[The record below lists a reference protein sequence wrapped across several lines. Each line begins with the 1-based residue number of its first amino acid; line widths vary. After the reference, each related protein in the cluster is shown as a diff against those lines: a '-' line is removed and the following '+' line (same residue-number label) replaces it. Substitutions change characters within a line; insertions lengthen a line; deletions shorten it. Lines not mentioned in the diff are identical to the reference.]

1 MAIGICWISGWHTKK
16 KRRQAGMIEPLV
28 SVIIP
33 SYNSARWL
41 PDTITSIL
49 NQTYKNIEIIVVDD
63 GSTDNT
69 YEVVSHFK
77 DVIYLKNDINCGECI
92 TSGRGFKAAKGD
104 YLCRLS
110 SDDMY
115 INQYK
120 IEHQVKIMEDNITD
134 WSYNSI
140 NLDADNG
147 DLNNLRTVIFMW
159 LPIPMYFSN
168 KRLQIFDNI
177 VLKFPYIAFLLM
189 CLRNPVNSSTLM
201 IRKSSYMKA
210 LKWDDCKHRTDC
222 DGFLLFNFFLKR
234 YKCIA
239 IAEVGSFYRR
249 HPNQASYNIEYPIV
263 CFENKLDA
271 LKKVIEGEYPLWF
284 KCIAVPMKYY
294 YERILKTIDPMNPW
308 IR

>member
-1 MAIGICWISGWHTKK
+1 
-16 KRRQAGMIEPLV
+16 MIEPLV

-33 SYNSARWL
+33 SYNSSRWL
-41 PDTITSIL
+41 PAAIKSIV

-69 YEVVSHFK
+69 YEVVSQFK
-77 DVIYLKNDINCGECI
+77 DVIYLKNDVNCGECI
-92 TSGRGFKAAKGD
+92 TSGKGFRAAKGK

-110 SDDMY
+110 SDDTY

-120 IEHQVKIMEDNITD
+120 IENQVQIMEDNLAD

-140 NLDADNG
+140 NLDAYDN
-147 DLNNLRTVIFMW
+147 DLDNLHTITFMW
-159 LPIPMYFSN
+159 LPIPMIFSN
-168 KRLQIFDNI
+168 KKLQIFDNI
-177 VLKFPYIAFLLM
+177 ILKFPYITFLLM

-210 LKWDDCKHRTDC
+210 LKWDDCKYRTDC
-222 DGFLLFNFFLKR
+222 DGFLLFNFFLQR

-249 HPNQASYNIEYPIV
+249 HPDQASYNKEYPVI
-263 CFENKLDA
+263 CFKIKLDA
-271 LKKVIEGEYPLWF
+271 LKKVIEGNYPLWF
-284 KCIAVPMKYY
+284 KCIAIPMRYY
-294 YERILKTIDPMNPW
+294 YERVLKTMDPTKPY